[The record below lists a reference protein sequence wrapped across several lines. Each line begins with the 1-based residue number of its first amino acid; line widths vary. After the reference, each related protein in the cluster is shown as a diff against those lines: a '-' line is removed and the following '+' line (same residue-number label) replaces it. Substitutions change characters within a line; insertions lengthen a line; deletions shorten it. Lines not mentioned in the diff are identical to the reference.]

1 MKLDGHS
8 DQTNK
13 KSKLVEHRTIFLLEA
28 EEEAEC
34 SRRNCEKRKEQDKTA
49 KDKGR
54 LAMIKICTIFR
65 P

>member
-13 KSKLVEHRTIFLLEA
+13 KSKLVERRTIFLLEA
-28 EEEAEC
+28 EEEAEY

-49 KDKGR
+49 KIRED
-54 LAMIKICTIFR
+54 
-65 P
+65 